1 MIKRLRDF
9 ARKDDAVIEVF
20 SEILLTGIIVLA
32 IAAAAA
38 FVLSSLDEPDNVR
51 VDIDHWVDNE
61 TDTLYFR
68 HSGGETVEVED
79 LELVV
84 YANGSYETLT
94 SSQFNYDSDEW
105 ALGDVIEINTS
116 SRFDI
121 TNETISS
128 KLVHTASRLVIYDA
142 YGSIGD
148 NSGAGGNGGNGG
160 SGPHNQPPVASFSY
174 SPSLPAMGQSITF
187 DAIASSDPDGSI
199 TNYEWD
205 WTNDG
210 SYDDTGVS
218 ETHSYSSPGS
228 YDVKLRV
235 TDDDGEVSTTSETV
249 VVTGPLVYLND
260 AIALDIDDDGT
271 PSGVQFN
278 VSNYGDEDLTVVS
291 ITVTPENATVGG
303 LNDPEGGIGQWESE
317 FYVESDGFGY
327 TTDFGYGETLP
338 YTFDLSEASNANDE
352 PVLAANSDA
361 TFSLYQFTDG
371 SGEGTD
377 VGVPINIADESVDI
391 TLTMADGSSYSFTI
405 KPSGPPQADAGSD
418 FTIDEGTTGA
428 LDGSGSSDPDGN
440 IVTYEW
446 AITDNPDGAS
456 VSITDADNTDPTAT
470 FDASGADVDG
480 DQVVEVTLA
489 VTDDDGFTDSD
500 VVNVT
505 INDLDVPA
513 IEYVLGS
520 GSTNNGWA
528 RGRLYF
534 EISNNEASSITI
546 QNISVSLSGNSATDI
561 INPDHPVFSTP
572 EVEFYNPIDYGYR
585 DGGMSLDS
593 FEILDDN
600 AVITSTGKT
609 DVILAY
615 FSENGNRVKISG
627 KDVTVIFGLTDG
639 RQVTIT
645 IDDI

>member
-79 LELVV
+79 LEILVYV
-84 YANGSYETLT
+84 NGSYETFT
-94 SSQFNYDSDEW
+94 SGQIRANYDSDEW

-116 SRFDI
+116 SQFNYDI
-121 TNETISS
+121 DEDNVPS
-128 KLVHTASRLVIYDA
+128 KLVHTASSLVIYDA

-148 NSGAGGNGGNGG
+148 SGDSGNGG
-160 SGPHNQPPVASFSY
+160 SGPQNQPPVASFSY
-174 SPSLPAMGQSITF
+174 SPSLTPMGQSITF
-187 DAIASSDPDGSI
+187 DASASYDPDGSI
-199 TNYEWD
+199 TSYEWD

-210 SYDDTGVS
+210 SYDATGVTA
-218 ETHSYSSPGS
+218 THSYSTPGS

-235 TDDDGEVSTTSETV
+235 ADDDGETATTSETV
-249 VVTGPLVYLND
+249 VVIGPLVYLND
-260 AIALDIDDDGT
+260 AIALDIDSDGT

-278 VSNYGDEDLTVVS
+278 VRNYGDEDLTVVS
-291 ITVTPENATVGG
+291 INITPENATVGG

-338 YTFDLSEASNANDE
+338 YTFDLSEANNANDE
-352 PVLAANSDA
+352 PVLAANSNA

-371 SGEGTD
+371 SGGGTSS
-377 VGVPINIADESVDI
+377 GAPIDIAGESVDI
-391 TLTMADGSSYSFTI
+391 TLIMADGSSYNFTI
-405 KPSGPPQADAGSD
+405 KPSGPPQADAGGD
-418 FTIDEGTTGA
+418 FTIDEGTTGM
-428 LDGSGSSDPDGN
+428 LDGSGSSDPGGN

-446 AITDNPDGAS
+446 TITDNPGGAS

-480 DQVVEVTLA
+480 DQVVEVTLT
-489 VTDDDGFTDSD
+489 VTNDDGVKASD
-500 VVNVT
+500 VVEVT
-505 INDLDVPA
+505 VNDLDVPA
-513 IEYVLGS
+513 ISYIQGS
-520 GSTNNGWA
+520 GLPDAFYGKGS
-528 RGRLYF
+528 LEF
-534 EISNNEASSITI
+534 EISNNEDSPVTI
-546 QNISVSLSGNSATDI
+546 QNISVTTTDSAARRIDNSGWAS
-561 INPDHPVFSTP
+561 
-572 EVEFYNPIDYGYR
+572 EVLIYGGTTLGYR
-585 DGGMSLDS
+585 NGQFQLGDVASLD
-593 FEILDDN
+593 IN
-600 AVITSTGKT
+600 AQVDASS
-609 DVILAY
+609 DVNVVLRD
-615 FSENGNRVKISG
+615 FVNNGGNEVWVSG
-627 KDVTVIFGLTDG
+627 DTIYVTFGMTDG
-639 RQVTIT
+639 RQVTVT